1 MLGATSIVKNSNKE
15 KWVYCGYGITF
26 DGAGSWNF
34 GNDFPRNVIIFGV
47 DSSSLCYT
55 DNCKNNFFQLL
66 VLMETLFHQRKNLVL
81 ISVRQRQNFTRV
93 CIIMVVIV
101 ICLLMEKNI

>member
-1 MLGATSIVKNSNKE
+1 MNACIVYDLDAWPRNPNNNIKFKNCLLGATSIVKNSNKE
-15 KWVYCGYGITF
+15 KWVYCGYGIIF

-55 DNCKNNFFQLL
+55 DNCKNN
-66 VLMETLFHQRKNLVL
+66 LF
-81 ISVRQRQNFTRV
+81 NFWYWWKLCFTK
-93 CIIMVVIV
+93 
-101 ICLLMEKNI
+101 EKI